1 MKLDQLIPLSKDRLF
16 IWLKT
21 LSNQLSK
28 GTVIIDFHDSNLSIV
43 HANEE
48 FLQLTNYSIEQ
59 LIGQNFSI
67 FNGHRTDTETANEFI
82 YHIQN
87 GVSQKFTILN
97 YTLGGST
104 FWNNITIHPI
114 RDENQIIQYIF
125 LTCEDYTEN
134 ELNKML
140 SKLEHEVYEAIDAD
154 DDLQFILTLI
164 TKKIENHYIRDVYCT
179 IHLFD
184 EQLKAQTIGSN
195 TLPIEIINE
204 LELIKVTPNMGFNE
218 SAIYLKDIK
227 LTQQQRQSFYNFQL
241 NDVCGTWSKPILTP
255 QYDLLGM
262 LTLFHQEDNELK
274 QADINYLNRLAL
286 LIQLAIKYAKQKNEL
301 RRLAFYDVETT
312 LPNTH
317 YFKTTLFDWIDEGK
331 KGFVAILHAREYNK
345 IIDLYGRKAGADL
358 LKQIADRLDQ
368 LNTPGKEFV
377 ARFSNSI
384 IMAKLNN
391 STNLLN
397 YLPVLK
403 QLITE
408 PYLIN
413 GEKNYITLKIGVTFF
428 DKQSTID
435 QCIHKADIAL
445 SMSRKVNGTYAAVF
459 EENSN
464 QKLAEEMKIF
474 NHLSCGILNEEFQVH
489 LQPKVNIETLEIE
502 GFEGLSRWNSKV
514 IGNVSP
520 AKFIPIAEQ
529 SGKIKEIDLLNFKF
543 VLTWLQN
550 RINDNKKV
558 LPIAL
563 NVSPDHFY
571 DPKFIENIVKVFSQF
586 EVPAKYIKFEV
597 TESIELDDL
606 TKAKEILNTLN
617 TMGIESSIDDFG
629 VGYSSLSY
637 LPQLPFSELK
647 IDRSFIN
654 EITEPGMH
662 AVVQTIIQ
670 LANNINMRV
679 IAEGIETEEQ
689 LKLLQQLGC
698 PAGQGYYFYKPM
710 PIEEAEKL
718 LDIKC

>member
-1 MKLDQLIPLSKDRLF
+1 MKLNQLIPLSKDRLF

-48 FLQLTNYSIEQ
+48 FLQLTNYSIEH

-67 FNGHRTDTETANEFI
+67 FNGHRTNTETANEFM
-82 YHIQN
+82 YHIQFAIT
-87 GVSQKFTILN
+87 QKFTILH
-97 YTLGGST
+97 YTLGGSA
-104 FWNNITIHPI
+104 FWNSIAIHPI
-114 RDENQIIQYIF
+114 RDENQMIQYIF
-125 LTCEDYTEN
+125 LTCEDNTET

-140 SKLEHEVYEAIDAD
+140 SKLEHEVYEAIDDD
-154 DDLQFILTLI
+154 DDLQSILTLI
-164 TKKIENHYIRDVYCT
+164 TKKIENYYIRDVYCT

-184 EQLKAQTIGSN
+184 EQLKAKTIGSN
-195 TLPIEIINE
+195 TLPLEIINE
-204 LELIKVTPNMGFNE
+204 LELIKVTPSMGFNE
-218 SAIYLKDIK
+218 TAIYIKELK
-227 LTQQQRQSFYNFQL
+227 LTQQQQQAFNNFQL
-241 NDVCGTWSKPILTP
+241 NAVCGTWSKPILTAHSE
-255 QYDLLGM
+255 LLGI
-262 LTLFHQEDNELK
+262 LTLYHQQENELK
-274 QADINYLNRLAL
+274 QADIKYLNRLAL
-286 LIQLAIKYAKQKNEL
+286 LIQLAIKYAKQKIEL

-317 YFKTTLFDWIDEGK
+317 YFNTTLSDWVHEGE

-358 LKQIADRLDQ
+358 LKQIAERMSQ
-368 LNTPGKEFV
+368 LNTPGEEFL

-384 IMAKLNN
+384 IMAKLSN
-391 STNLLN
+391 STDLLS
-397 YLPVLK
+397 YLPIIRL
-403 QLITE
+403 LTTE
-408 PYLIN
+408 PYIIN
-413 GEKNYITLKIGVTFF
+413 GEENYITLKIGVTFF
-428 DKQSTID
+428 NEQSSID
-435 QCIHKADIAL
+435 QCIHEADIAL
-445 SMSRKVNGTYAAVF
+445 STARKVNGTYAAIF

-464 QKLAEEMKIF
+464 QQLTEEMEIF

-489 LQPKVNIETLEIE
+489 LQPKVNIKTLEIE
-502 GFEGLSRWNSKV
+502 GFEGLSRWNSK
-514 IGNVSP
+514 ILGNVSP
-520 AKFIPIAEQ
+520 AKFIPVAEQ
-529 SGKIKEIDLLNFKF
+529 SGKVKEIDLLNFKY
-543 VLTWLQN
+543 VLTWLQK
-550 RINDNKKV
+550 RIDEHRKI
-558 LPIAL
+558 LPVAL

-571 DPKFIENIVKVFSQF
+571 DPKFIENVVNIFSQF

-597 TESIELDDL
+597 TESIELDNL

-654 EITEPGMH
+654 EMAEPGMH

-670 LANNINMRV
+670 LANNINMRA

-689 LKLLQQLGC
+689 LSMLQQLGC

-718 LDIKC
+718 LDN